1 MKKSLEWLNRKLNF
15 VFQYLVLL
23 IATNFWINFML
34 VEEVYKMK
42 SVVFHALV
50 LMLGLAAAIYAICF
64 ICKWYREEYE
74 SG

>member
-1 MKKSLEWLNRKLNF
+1 MRKSLEWLNRKINF
-15 VFQYLVLL
+15 VLQYLALL
-23 IATNFWINFML
+23 IAANFWISFML

-50 LMLGLAAAIYAICF
+50 IVFGLAAAIYAICF

-74 SG
+74 SE